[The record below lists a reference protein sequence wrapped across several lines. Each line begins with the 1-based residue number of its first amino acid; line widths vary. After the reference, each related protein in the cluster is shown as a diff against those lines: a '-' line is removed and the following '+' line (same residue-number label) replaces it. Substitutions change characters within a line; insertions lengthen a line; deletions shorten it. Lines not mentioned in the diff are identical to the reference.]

1 MGRTLVQ
8 SAALQQL
15 IDESR
20 VVRVGRVVAI
30 ASDQNALSKKQQS
43 RMQKIVE
50 MFDGLRTPPTL
61 KEISAS
67 LQLPLET
74 VRSLSRF
81 AVQTGMLLDL
91 GNDFLFSSL
100 IFRELCGELQ
110 ELFEAGPRSVSEIRD
125 QWEITRK
132 HAIPLLEYCD
142 QAGIT
147 SRNENVRSAGPN
159 LRQYVPIH

>member
-1 MGRTLVQ
+1 
-8 SAALQQL
+8 
-15 IDESR
+15 
-20 VVRVGRVVAI
+20 
-30 ASDQNALSKKQQS
+30 
-43 RMQKIVE
+43 MQKIVE

-100 IFRELCGELQ
+100 IFRDLCRELN
-110 ELFEAGPRSVSEIRD
+110 ELFAAGPRSVAEIRD

-142 QAGIT
+142 NEQIT
-147 SRNENVRSAGPN
+147 LRDENVRSAGPN
-159 LRQYVPIH
+159 LQHYL